1 MITHTMNKKGFTLLE
16 LVISLGIFMIF
27 TTAVISSFLSLTA
40 STTKANL
47 NREQVS
53 EANQIFEYIESIAKE
68 NALDYGFLETA
79 QQTDISQTYA
89 FISPN
94 GLTRYLVRSQCPSSN
109 DTPEKFCTV
118 ESSISTR
125 SNISQDFI
133 LDGSLWSPLHSSN
146 LRITKF
152 SLESFPQN
160 SPFTTN
166 EIIESQ
172 NQFQPITHITLNLSR
187 NNTDTYQEALTKN
200 NPITLQ
206 TSISSRSYNN

>member
-1 MITHTMNKKGFTLLE
+1 MHKKGFTLLE

-40 STTKANL
+40 STTRANL

-53 EANQIFEYIESIAKE
+53 EANQIFEYIQSIAKE
-68 NALDYGFLETA
+68 NALDYSFLETA
-79 QQTDISQTYA
+79 QQTNNSQTYA
-89 FISPN
+89 FISPDR
-94 GLTRYLVRSQCPSSN
+94 LTRFLIRSQCPTSANS
-109 DTPEKFCTV
+109 PEEFCKV
-118 ESSISTR
+118 ESSTSNR
-125 SNISQDFI
+125 SNISQEFI
-133 LDGSLWSPLHSSN
+133 LDGSLWTPLHSEN

-152 SLESFPQN
+152 NLESFPER
-160 SPFTTN
+160 SPFTTDQ
-166 EIIESQ
+166 IIESQ

-187 NNTDTYQEALTKN
+187 NKTDNYQEALSRS